1 MTAPGAVCILGP
13 TGSGKTEAAL
23 LLARA
28 MPVTV
33 INYDSRQVYRAFPL
47 VTAQPE
53 ANEQAVCPH
62 RLYGF
67 LPTSEPM
74 SAARFADLAREE
86 IAEAQAAGRTPV
98 LVGGTGLYVRAL
110 ERGLADIPPIPPEVR
125 QWVLG
130 RMEREG
136 PAALH
141 ADLAQADPDTAAR
154 LHPND
159 TQRVARALEVLLG
172 TGKRLSDW
180 FAEQQRDTTGVALCK
195 IGVASTLRELE
206 PRLKRRIG
214 IMLERGALDEVRAAW
229 AETPDRGAPGFS
241 GIGCAELLAHILG
254 ETDLEAACGL
264 WYRNTRAYAKRQ
276 LTWFAK
282 EERVRWVRPEGFG
295 RLPGIVQGWRAGS
308 DALGAAPA

>member
-1 MTAPGAVCILGP
+1 MTALRAVCILGP
-13 TGSGKTEAAL
+13 TGSGKTGAAL
-23 LLARA
+23 LLAGA

-33 INYDSRQVYRAFPL
+33 INYDSRQVYRDFPI

-53 ANEQAVCPH
+53 PHEQAVCPH

-74 SAARFADLAREE
+74 TAARFAELARVE
-86 IAEAQAAGRTPV
+86 IAAAQAADRVPV

-141 ADLAQADPDTAAR
+141 ADLAKADPVTAAR

-159 TQRVARALEVLLG
+159 TQRIARALEVLLG

-180 FAEQQRDTTGVALCK
+180 FAEQERDTVGVTLCK
-195 IGVASTLRELE
+195 IGVSSTLRELE
-206 PRLKRRIG
+206 PRLKKRIG
-214 IMLERGALDEVRAAW
+214 VMLERGALEEVRAAW
-229 AETPDRGAPGFS
+229 AETPERGAPGYS

-254 ETDLEAACGL
+254 EMDLEAACEL

-282 EERVRWVRPEGFG
+282 EEGVRWVRPEGFS
-295 RLPGIVQGWRAGS
+295 RLPGIVRAWAAETGS
-308 DALGAAPA
+308 PPPSA